1 MRNRGLSFCTR
12 RKLNHRFPQGTF
24 LNPKE
29 FVKFLK
35 RHGIIVTEKN
45 LEEYEREGWLQPAF
59 RIVVHKQ
66 LQNGLL
72 RTANDNIKRLYR
84 SGSIELPKRG
94 DYEPWD
100 NFRANYK
107 KGKQRDKKTMHYHQ
121 FQILQVKNILDSK
134 KIQFMYF
141 DSYKKHDLEKIMA
154 NAATRKKINDG
165 RFDLLLLSETE
176 NIGLLMLLEEP
187 YRFYGFG
194 SILLSYE
201 NDNRFELWIKWRKK
215 FSAIQFLK
223 NNGFSEEQI
232 RMLHREFVTRAHR
245 LDPLKRWYD
254 LIRIMRL
261 STIEKLEGDALTAQL
276 YYGIIRMLAQFLYDL
291 TGEKMDEP
299 DLLFDST
306 SGEWKKDVYSNPFDY
321 ATRKTQRGIIRKFV
335 GDPTTRLFILVE
347 GDTEEKVIKK
357 IFERL
362 HISITDDGI
371 HIINCEGVKNMV
383 AKKLKD
389 TIRLA
394 NRDHI
399 AMYVIADNEGNLES
413 QTKIMQGRIETAFD
427 YHIWDTSFE
436 EDNFG
441 KRKVVALINSYL
453 KKYGQN
459 LSYDE
464 IDAEQKT
471 GKALVRSIEKAYI
484 SKYRRTNKYHE
495 KLCETIGIS
504 KPDISLKLMESRIE
518 EIAPDSNVG
527 TQTKIERVLRVAL
540 DMIPSWR

>member
-1 MRNRGLSFCTR
+1 MRNRGLSFYTR

-84 SGSIELPKRG
+84 NGSIELPKCG

-107 KGKQRDKKTMHYHQ
+107 KGKRCDKKTIHYHQ
-121 FQILQVKNILDSK
+121 FQILQVKNIFDNK

-154 NAATRKKINDG
+154 NAATRKKINDE
-165 RFDLLLLSETE
+165 RFDSLLLSETK

-201 NDNRFELWIKWRKK
+201 SDNRFELWKWRKK

-232 RMLHREFVTRAHR
+232 RMLHREFVIRAHR

-261 STIEKLEGDALTAQL
+261 STIAELEGDALTAQL
-276 YYGIIRMLAQFLYDL
+276 YYGIIRMLAQFLYEL

-299 DLLFDST
+299 DLFFDST
-306 SGEWKKDVYSNPFDY
+306 GGEWKKDVYSNPFDY
-321 ATRKTQRGIIRKFV
+321 ATRKTQRGIISKFV
-335 GDPTTRLFILVE
+335 GDHTTRLFILVE
-347 GDTEEKVIKK
+347 GGTEEKVIKK

-362 HISITDDGI
+362 NISITDDGI
-371 HIINCEGVKNMV
+371 HIINCDGAKNMA

-413 QTKIMQGRIETAFD
+413 QTKIMQGRVETAFG

-464 IDAEQKT
+464 TDAEQTT
-471 GKALVRSIEKAYI
+471 GKALVRSIEEAYNN
-484 SKYRRTNKYHE
+484 KYRRTNKYHE
-495 KLCETIGIS
+495 KLYETIGIS

-527 TQTKIERVLRVAL
+527 TQTKIEKVLRVAL
-540 DMIPSWR
+540 DMIPIWR